1 MIRSN
6 PLDRASTSVPCAMR
20 AHGLCARDVPNNAVV
35 RKKESRSFDLND
47 LERYHCAW
55 AELPFEFSTHLS
67 LSLAKFA
74 NCQAPTSSPLS
85 SNSQI
90 PSRRMTGEWVVNG
103 SSSRP
108 CKAFT
113 YLERENSV
121 RADHGVSSRTHYI
134 HRACGEIR
142 GSCESLRCPSLNYH
156 AYCGT
161 VIPGRLQRLLSYRLN
176 IGH

>member
-90 PSRRMTGEWVVNG
+90 PSRRMTGEWVFLQAVQSVYIFG
-103 SSSRP
+103 TRKFCARRSRCKLKDSLHSSCVRGNQGLVRESSLP
-108 CKAFT
+108 Q
-113 YLERENSV
+113 LELPRVLWHRHPRETT
-121 RADHGVSSRTHYI
+121 AIT
-134 HRACGEIR
+134 
-142 GSCESLRCPSLNYH
+142 
-156 AYCGT
+156 
-161 VIPGRLQRLLSYRLN
+161 
-176 IGH
+176 